1 MNNEPNFNRDRWEGQ
16 MNPSERELLYR
27 LVVREK
33 PNVVCEVGTCR
44 GGGSTYFIS
53 KALQANQKG
62 KLYTCESCKEFYDYA
77 RALYSG
83 NPDFAGLEQYIEFL
97 FGDSYDIFQAHQ
109 GFGSTLIGQI
119 GKVNICLLDGG
130 IDSIKMVYDFAMF
143 RPFMPI
149 GSWLIM
155 HDWDNGKSEFI
166 KPLIEHD
173 PDWEPIQQEIG
184 LVVYK
189 RVDDIHGANFDQQ
202 RPLA

>member
-62 KLYTCESCKEFYDYA
+62 KLYTCEVNKEFYDYA
-77 RALYSG
+77 RKLYSE
-83 NPDFAGLEQYIEFL
+83 NPDFVGLEQYIDFN
-97 FGDSYDIFQAHQ
+97 FGDSYDVFRRL
-109 GFGSTLIGQI
+109 LIADGGLI
-119 GKVNICLLDGG
+119 DGNVDICLLDGG
-130 IDSIKMVYDFAMF
+130 IDSVKEVYDFAMF

-149 GSWLIM
+149 GSYLVL
-155 HDWDNGKSEFI
+155 HDWDNGKTDYI
-166 KPLIEHD
+166 RPILKNEHD
-173 PDWEPIQQEIG
+173 WNLVQIEIG
-184 LVVYK
+184 LAIFQ
-189 RVDDIHGANFDQQ
+189 RVADVHDKDNEI
-202 RPLA
+202 